1 MDFKRMFDFSNMD
14 DKTKGMIKI
23 TIILIGIFVAF
34 ILFFIIYKAIFGS
47 ALSYDKI
54 ENIMVRSAKQY
65 VNNHPEKVEGSIYGT
80 VEIKVSDLIAEG
92 YMKDMSKY
100 TKKDVMCSGSVLV
113 FKNLDDYSYSPKLDC
128 GEAYKYKNLTDEIT
142 KEENI
147 VTSDNGLY
155 KVETGEPYYIFRGEN
170 VDNYLKINNNL
181 YRIMRIDENGNIR
194 LFSEDIG
201 EPFPWDNRYNIDSKY
216 DAGINDFEGTQASRI
231 KDKILSVY
239 NDEEIFTKDV
249 KSLIIPQEFCI
260 GKRTEKDIDNTGS
273 IECSKKSEL
282 MGAGTIALYEY
293 FQVSLDPN
301 CFSSLTPSCKNYNY
315 LAKYSKRYWT
325 LTAAVEDSKYVYAIA
340 DNAYATK
347 ALTYA
352 YLHLVITING
362 NVNYIGGTGTL
373 NDPYIVK
380 PIV

>member
-14 DKTKGMIKI
+14 DKTKGMIKMAF
-23 TIILIGIFVAF
+23 ILIGIFVAF
-34 ILFFIIYKAIFGS
+34 ILFFVIYKAIFGS
-47 ALSYDKI
+47 VLSYDKI

-155 KVETGEPYYIFRGEN
+155 KVESREPYYIFRGEN
-170 VDNYLKINNNL
+170 VDNYLKINNTL
-181 YRIMRIDENGNIR
+181 YRIMKIDENGNIR
-194 LFSEDIG
+194 LFSDDVENS
-201 EPFPWDNRYNIDSKY
+201 FPWDNRYNVEKGY
-216 DAGINDFEGTQASRI
+216 DAGINEFESTQASRI

-239 NDEEIFTKDV
+239 NDEEKFSKDV

-260 GKRTEKDIDNTGS
+260 GKRNVRDVDNTGT

-282 MGAGTIALYEY
+282 MGIGTIALYEY
-293 FQVSLDPN
+293 FQASLDPN
-301 CFSSLTPSCKNYNY
+301 CFSPLTASCKNYNY
-315 LAKYSKRYWT
+315 LSDYSKSYWT
-325 LTAAVEDSKYVYAIA
+325 LTADIESTEYVYKIS
-340 DNAYATK
+340 AYPYESK

-352 YLHLVITING
+352 YLHLVLTING

>member
-1 MDFKRMFDFSNMD
+1 MDFKRMFNFSNMD
-14 DKTKGMIKI
+14 DKTKGMIKMAF
-23 TIILIGIFVAF
+23 ILIGIFVAF
-34 ILFFIIYKAIFGS
+34 ILFFVIYKAIFGS

-147 VTSDNGLY
+147 VTTDNGLY
-155 KVETGEPYYIFRGEN
+155 KIESGEPYYIFRGEN
-170 VDNYLKINNNL
+170 VDNYLKINNTL
-181 YRIMRIDENGNIR
+181 YRIMKIDENGNIR
-194 LFSEDIG
+194 LFSDDVEKS
-201 EPFPWDNRYNIDSKY
+201 FPWDNRYNVEKKY
-216 DAGINDFEGTQASRI
+216 DAGINEFEGTQASRI

-239 NDEEIFTKDV
+239 NDEEKFSKDV

-260 GKRTEKDIDNTGS
+260 GKRTKQDIDNTGN

-282 MGAGTIALYEY
+282 MGIGTIALYEY
-293 FQVSLDPN
+293 FQASLDPN
-301 CFSSLTPSCKNYNY
+301 CFSSLTKSCKNYNY
-315 LAKYSKRYWT
+315 LANYSKSYWT
-325 LTAAVEDSKYVYAIA
+325 LTAAMEGTEYVYKVNKSAVQS
-340 DNAYATK
+340 K
-347 ALTYA
+347 AATYA
-352 YLHLVITING
+352 YLHLVLTING

>member
-34 ILFFIIYKAIFGS
+34 ILFFVIYKAIFGS